1 MNHPTIPEMLIQE
14 ITLSLWLGRSALVA
28 NRGFI
33 LFISQIIQGVKYEV
47 ANSLDVKTK
56 SIQKFIEG

>member
-14 ITLSLWLGRSALVA
+14 ITFSLWLGRFSLVA

-33 LFISQIIQGVKYEV
+33 LFLSRIIQGVKYEV

-56 SIQKFIEG
+56 AIEKVH